1 MSASSSASSS
11 FRALLLNAN
20 KTSSSAFVSLERSP
34 FLKWSAQSRAFESG
48 RWTHVVHPNVPV
60 FEKKRDD
67 DDDDDE
73 NEDESN
79 PALVPPR
86 CVNVGKEEKKA
97 FGRAKHVQTLSA
109 SMFTTSDAQNQFKR
123 QLEMVAFGCEDV
135 SHVLFVSG
143 DGKRNAK
150 KDLDALEM
158 LKIAKKMRMKG
169 SVPDHVKFAVVAN
182 PNTEDVSAEYL
193 EQKVDAGAELVITQ
207 PFFDYER
214 CHEWV
219 ENAKMRGLLSVPSS
233 SSQFSNSDNSS
244 ASLVIGA
251 CSPANRK
258 DVEFWAKLV
267 YGEDQFVDIL
277 SSTSSPIAKLARE
290 YEQKEN
296 EMTTALYRDWIFERC
311 ELSAVS
317 ALGHPASAGVHFM
330 PVTRIGYDIVKHLAR
345 RTREMETMEENA

>member
-1 MSASSSASSS
+1 MSSSS
-11 FRALLLNAN
+11 FRALLLRAN
-20 KTSSSAFVSLERSP
+20 KTSSSSSSAAFVSLERSP

-109 SMFTTSDAQNQFKR
+109 SMFTTSDAQNRFKR

-207 PFFDYER
+207 PFFDHER